1 MVKTQE
7 ISMLLEAEWR
17 RLLADYPSLAEI
29 AAHPNARQLF
39 YLGAQVALD
48 LQHRGVTRTE
58 LMRECVDVLPLPP
71 DP

>member
-1 MVKTQE
+1 
-7 ISMLLEAEWR
+7 MLLEAEWQQ
-17 RLLADYPSLAEI
+17 LLVDYPSLADI
-29 AAHPNARQLF
+29 ATHPDARQLF

-48 LQHRGVTRTE
+48 LQHRGVSRTE